1 MAFRCHGLIMRIR
14 TNTALLLH
22 MRVVG
27 LVSRSLIRIRANMHY
42 FRLMYHVVEQEEQPG
57 AALLLPDPDHPW
69 YEKYEDNIPGFD
81 TVHELIYEK
90 LAKTDLRGMKQG
102 AGKKGKGSATRTSKK
117 VSN

>member
-1 MAFRCHGLIMRIR
+1 MRIR
-14 TNTALLLH
+14 IIFVKCT
-22 MRVVG
+22 
-27 LVSRSLIRIRANMHY
+27 
-42 FRLMYHVVEQEEQPG
+42 VVEQEEQPG
-57 AALLLPDPDHPW
+57 TALLLPDPDHPW

>member
-1 MAFRCHGLIMRIR
+1 MRIR
-14 TNTALLLH
+14 IIFILCT
-22 MRVVG
+22 
-27 LVSRSLIRIRANMHY
+27 
-42 FRLMYHVVEQEEQPG
+42 VVEQEEQPG

-90 LAKTDLRGMKQG
+90 LTKTDLKGMKQG